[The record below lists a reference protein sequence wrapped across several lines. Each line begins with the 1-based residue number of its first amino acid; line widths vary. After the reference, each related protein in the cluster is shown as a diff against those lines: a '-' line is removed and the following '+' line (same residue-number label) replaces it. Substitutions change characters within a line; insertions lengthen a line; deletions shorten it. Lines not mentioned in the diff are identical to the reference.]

1 MCGTGASCPLSQASS
16 AFCNRCDFNAESSA
30 CGIHTA
36 SPNTVS
42 SDGAMCYEVTLVFNG
57 LAFEYQAMNLTPF
70 TEYGY
75 SVVALNSAGNVST
88 GFVMAVTDEAAP
100 SVVEQP
106 AVSVL
111 SATSLSISWVHPL
124 TPNGVITSVNLY
136 RNDTVI
142 FTSLTAFTYIDGN
155 LTAFTAYGYSLEVC
169 TGGGC
174 RRSPDTVAVT
184 SADLPAGL
192 ADPVATNRSAT
203 SITLTWSLPNFLNG
217 VLREF
222 IINETTT
229 FGQVFR
235 GIGLSTQLTGLMPF
249 VAYSFLLTV
258 CNQEG
263 CISGNPVTIRT
274 LESPPVGVDPPIIQI
289 LTARSL
295 DISWTQPTLPNG
307 IILGFILRRNG
318 EVTYNA
324 TNVTHLDTDLT
335 PNRQYSYTV
344 EAYNS
349 AGGTESGPSVVRTP
363 QDSPDGLLPPN
374 LEVLNSTA
382 IAATWTAPS
391 EPNGVIIRYAILVNG
406 TPQEVAGLVL
416 ELLVSGL
423 TPHTVYAIRVE
434 ACTISGC
441 ATSTEATTRT
451 LQALPTGFNAPTLRV
466 LGPTAVE
473 VSWQP
478 PTTPNGVIEMYEV
491 RRMTDNLSFPTL
503 VHVGGPNV
511 LAFNNTGLQPF
522 TSYQYQV
529 RVRNGAG
536 DTLSEVA
543 ETRTPE
549 DVPSGISNPLVSEIA
564 ATSVLVSWQQP
575 SAPNGLLLRF
585 DIYLRLT
592 IDPATLGP
600 GIAQLVASRPA
611 NITITLVSS
620 LVPATSYEVMLV
632 VVNSVGSGSSDWI
645 PFETEEAPPQ
655 NLQLIRLVDV
665 PDTGMALVL
674 AWDPPLLPNGIVTA
688 YALLVDGI
696 EVVRGLVT
704 AHTVMQLQPFTNYT
718 LQLEV
723 CTSAGC
729 SRGEIQSATTAEV
742 PPAGQQPLSLSVLAA
757 TTVLVSWQPPLVSNG
772 DLLRYQVLRRR
783 PAPLGS
789 DVSNEPMVVY
799 NSSDVSLLAYNDSG
813 LQPFTVYEY
822 AVQSIN
828 SAGLAE
834 SVYVQ
839 ARTGQAAP
847 EGIAAPTLTVLG
859 STSILVQWSSPNQIN
874 GILSGYE
881 VIRNGSTVTPTFALS
896 HTDTLLTP
904 FTVYEYTISAC
915 TTAGCTLSATSDAR
929 TAEAIPTG
937 LSDVLA
943 IPLSS
948 QSVQIAWSEPIFPN
962 GVITSYT
969 IALQPDNIQVVHTN
983 LANLQVEISGL
994 SPFTNYTVTL
1004 TACNSAGCSEERAAM
1019 VTTLED
1025 VPQVILPP
1033 TLQVLG
1039 PSSVEVTWREP
1050 AVPNGR
1056 IISYELRRND
1066 TLIFSGAALM
1076 YIDSFLTPNTIYG
1089 YDVQAY
1095 TVAGGGARS
1104 GISTVRTRSDTPAG
1118 IVPPILIPLSSSSI
1132 QATWGEPQM
1141 PNGEITEYRL
1151 FLNGTEVFRGIAF
1164 QHTVTGLLPYTEYE
1178 FILSV
1183 CTTTCGFSMRVYN
1196 RTLEATPMN
1205 IAPPNLLALP
1215 NVTVFITWTP
1225 PISPNGLIVSYELER
1240 RMAGGG
1246 QVTTVFRGDG
1256 VSHLDN
1262 SSELLPAMQYQYR
1275 VTAANSVA
1283 GVTSDFAFVTTSEAP
1298 PQGVQAPEM
1307 VSATS
1312 TSITLLIQPPVSP
1325 NGVIT
1330 VYNVYSGD
1338 GMLVGE
1344 VIPTDTDTQ
1353 GAVFTAVNLR
1363 PFTTYTF
1370 FVEACTALGC
1380 TSGPVAQFS
1389 TAEFQPLSLAPPT
1402 AFATDG
1408 RTIFINWTAP
1418 AEPNGIITR

>member
-1 MCGTGASCPLSQASS
+1 MCGTGVSCPLSQASS
-16 AFCNRCDFNAESSA
+16 AYCDRCDFNAESSM

-36 SPNTVS
+36 SPVL
-42 SDGAMCYEVTLVFNG
+42 SDGAKCYEVTLVFNG
-57 LAFEYQAMNLTPF
+57 FAFEYQAMNLTPF

-75 SVVALNSAGNVST
+75 SIVALNSAGNVST
-88 GFVMAVTDEAAP
+88 GFVVAVTDEAAP
-100 SVVEQP
+100 SMVEQP

-111 SATSLSISWVHPL
+111 SATSLSITWVHPL
-124 TPNGVITSVNLY
+124 NPNGVITSVNLY

-142 FTSLTAFTYIDGN
+142 FTSLTVFSYIDDN
-155 LTAFTAYGYSLEVC
+155 LTAFTAYEYSLEVC
-169 TGGGC
+169 TNAGC
-174 RRSPDTVAVT
+174 RVSPDTVAVT
-184 SADLPAGL
+184 SAALPAGL
-192 ADPVATNRSAT
+192 ADPIAINRTAN
-203 SITLTWSLPNFLNG
+203 SITLMWSLPDALNG
-217 VLREF
+217 MLEEF
-222 IINETTT
+222 IVNETTM

-235 GIGLSTQLTGLMPF
+235 GTGLSTQLTALMPF

-263 CISGNPVTIRT
+263 CISSNTITVRT
-274 LESPPVGVDPPIIQI
+274 LESPPVGVDPPTIQI

-307 IILGFILRRNG
+307 VILGFILRRNG
-318 EVTYNA
+318 EVVYNA

-335 PNRQYSYTV
+335 PDRQYSYTV

-363 QDSPDGLLPPN
+363 QDSPDGLLPPT
-374 LEVLNSTA
+374 LQVLNSTA
-382 IAATWTAPS
+382 IAATWTAPA
-391 EPNGVIIRYAILVNG
+391 EPNGVITRYAILVNG
-406 TPQEVAGLVL
+406 TRQEVAGLAL
-416 ELLVSGL
+416 EFLLFGL
-423 TPHTVYAIRVE
+423 TPNTVYTVRVE
-434 ACTISGC
+434 ACTVSGC
-441 ATSTEATTRT
+441 ATSTETTART
-451 LQALPTGFNAPTLRV
+451 LQSLPTGFSAPTLRV
-466 LGPTAVE
+466 LGPTAIE

-478 PTTPNGVIEMYEV
+478 PTTPNGDIEMYEV
-491 RRMTDNLSFPTL
+491 RRMSDDLPFPTL

-522 TSYQYQV
+522 TLYQYQV

-536 DTLSEVA
+536 GTLSDVA
-543 ETRTPE
+543 EIRTPE
-549 DVPSGISNPLVSEIA
+549 DIPSGVSNPLVSEIA
-564 ATSVLVSWQQP
+564 ATSVQVLWQQP
-575 SAPNGLLLRF
+575 SAPNGVILQF
-585 DIYLRLT
+585 DVYLRLT
-592 IDPATLGP
+592 LDPATLGP
-600 GIAQLVASRPA
+600 GTALLVASTPA
-611 NITITLVSS
+611 NITNTLVSS
-620 LVPATSYEVMLV
+620 LTPATSYEIRLV
-632 VVNSVGSGSSDWI
+632 VVNNAGSGASEWI
-645 PFETEEAPPQ
+645 PFETAEAPPQ
-655 NLQLIRLVDV
+655 NLQPIRLVDV

-674 AWDPPLLPNGIVTA
+674 AWDPPLLPNGVITA
-688 YALLVDGI
+688 YAILVDGI

-704 AHTVMQLQPFTNYT
+704 THTVMQLQPFTTYT

-729 SRGEIQSATTAEV
+729 SRGETQSATTAEV
-742 PPAGQQPLSLSVLAA
+742 APAGQQPPSLNVLTA
-757 TTVLVSWQPPLVSNG
+757 TTILVSWQAPLTSNG
-772 DLLRYQVLRRR
+772 VLLRYQVLRRL

-789 DVSNEPMVVY
+789 ESSNEPLVVY
-799 NSSDVSLLAYNDSG
+799 NASDLVSLAYNDSG

-822 AVQSIN
+822 AVRSIN
-828 SAGLAE
+828 SAGFAE

-839 ARTGQAAP
+839 VRTNQAAP
-847 EGIAAPTLTVLG
+847 EGIDAPILTVLG

-881 VIRNGSTVTPTFALS
+881 VIRNGSTITPTFAVS

-904 FTVYEYTISAC
+904 FTVYEYAVVAC
-915 TTAGCTLSATSDAR
+915 TTAGCTLSAASNAR

-937 LSDVLA
+937 LSDVLT
-943 IPLSS
+943 IPASS
-948 QSVQIAWSEPIFPN
+948 QSVQIAWSEPMFPN

-969 IALQPDNIQVVHTN
+969 IALQPDNIQVVHTGLDN
-983 LANLQVEISGL
+983 LMVEVSGL
-994 SPFTNYTVTL
+994 SPFTTYTVTL
-1004 TACNSAGCSEERAAM
+1004 AACNSAGCSEERAAM

-1076 YIDSFLTPNTIYG
+1076 YLDTFLTPNTIYG

-1095 TVAGGGARS
+1095 TVAGGGTRS

-1118 IVPPILIPLSSSSI
+1118 IVPPSLIPLSSSVI

-1151 FLNGTEVFRGIAF
+1151 YLDGTEVFRGKAF

-1196 RTLEATPMN
+1196 RTLEDTPTN

-1215 NVTVFITWTP
+1215 NVTVFVTWNS
-1225 PISPNGLIVSYELER
+1225 PISPNGVIVSYELER
-1240 RMAGGG
+1240 RVAGGE
-1246 QVTTVFRGDG
+1246 QVTTVFQGAAT
-1256 VSHLDN
+1256 SHLDD
-1262 SSELLPAMQYQYR
+1262 SSSLLPAMQYEYR

-1283 GVTSDFAFVTTSEAP
+1283 GVASDFAFVTTSEAP
-1298 PQGVQAPEM
+1298 PQGVLAPEM

-1312 TSITLLIQPPVSP
+1312 TSITLFIRPPVSP
-1325 NGVIT
+1325 NGIIS
-1330 VYNVYSGD
+1330 VYNINGGD
-1338 GMLVGE
+1338 GVLIGE

-1353 GAVFTAVNLR
+1353 SAIFTAMNLR

-1370 FVEACTALGC
+1370 FVEACTSSGC
-1380 TSGPVAQFS
+1380 TSGPEAQFS

-1402 AFATDG
+1402 SFATDG

>member
-1 MCGTGASCPLSQASS
+1 ML
-16 AFCNRCDFNAESSA
+16 
-30 CGIHTA
+30 
-36 SPNTVS
+36 
-42 SDGAMCYEVTLVFNG
+42 SDGTQCYEVTLVFNG
-57 LAFEYQAMNLTPF
+57 LAFEYLPMSLTPF

-88 GFVMAVTDEAAP
+88 GFVTAVTDEAAP
-100 SVVEQP
+100 SAVEQP

-111 SATSLSISWVHPL
+111 SSTSLFVTWVHPL
-124 TPNGVITSVNLY
+124 TPNGVVTSVNLY

-142 FTSLTAFTYIDGN
+142 FSSLTALSYTDGN
-155 LTAFTAYGYSLEVC
+155 LTAFTAYRYSLEVC

-174 RRSPDTVAVT
+174 RLSPDTIAVT

-192 ADPVATNRSAT
+192 ADPVVTNRSAN
-203 SITLTWSLPNFLNG
+203 SITLTWSLPDAPNG

-222 IINETTT
+222 IVNETTT
-229 FGQVFR
+229 FGEVFR

-249 VAYSFLLTV
+249 VAYSFVLTV

-263 CISGNPVTIRT
+263 CISSNTITVRT
-274 LESPPVGVDPPIIQI
+274 LESPPVGVHPPTVQI

-295 DISWTQPTLPNG
+295 DISWTQPTLTNG
-307 IILGFILRRNG
+307 IILGFILRRSG
-318 EVTYNA
+318 EVIYNA
-324 TNVTHLDTDLT
+324 TNVTHLDTGLT
-335 PNRQYSYTV
+335 PDRQYSYTV

-363 QDSPDGLLPPN
+363 QDSPDGLLPPI

-382 IAATWTAPS
+382 IAAAWTAPV
-391 EPNGVIIRYAILVNG
+391 EPNGVITRYAILVNG
-406 TPQEVAGLVL
+406 TRQEVAGLVL
-416 ELLVSGL
+416 EFLVFGL
-423 TPHTVYAIRVE
+423 TPNTVYAIRVE
-434 ACTISGC
+434 ACTVSGC
-441 ATSTEATTRT
+441 ATSTEATART
-451 LQALPTGFNAPTLRV
+451 LQALPTGFSAPTLQV
-466 LGPTAVE
+466 LGPTAIE

-478 PTTPNGVIEMYEV
+478 PTTPNGDIEMYEV
-491 RRMTDNLSFPTL
+491 RRMSDDLPFPTL

-522 TSYQYQV
+522 TTYQYQV

-536 DTLSEVA
+536 STLSDVA

-549 DVPSGISNPLVSEIA
+549 DIPSGISNPSVLEVA

-575 SAPNGLLLRF
+575 SASNGLLLQF
-585 DIYLRLT
+585 EVYLRLT
-592 IDPATLGP
+592 LDPATLGP
-600 GIAQLVASRPA
+600 GIAQLVATTPA
-611 NITITLVSS
+611 NITNALVSF
-620 LVPATSYEVMLV
+620 LAPATSYEVMLV
-632 VVNSVGSGSSDWI
+632 VVNSAGSGESDWI
-645 PFETEEAPPQ
+645 PFETAEAPPQ
-655 NLQLIRLVDV
+655 NLQPIRLVDV

-674 AWDPPLLPNGIVTA
+674 AWDPPLLSNGIITA
-688 YALLVDGI
+688 YAILVDGT

-704 AHTVMQLQPFTNYT
+704 THTVMQLQPFTTYT

-742 PPAGQQPLSLSVLAA
+742 PPTGQQPPSLTVLAA
-757 TTVLVSWQPPLVSNG
+757 TIILVTWQPPLASNG
-772 DLLRYQVLRRR
+772 NLLMYQVLRRL
-783 PAPLGS
+783 PAPIGS
-789 DVSNEPMVVY
+789 EISNEPVVVY
-799 NSSDVSLLAYNDSG
+799 NTSDLGSLAYNDSG

-822 AVQSIN
+822 AVWSIN
-828 SAGLAE
+828 SAGQAE
-834 SVYVQ
+834 SIYVQ
-839 ARTGQAAP
+839 VRTSQAAP
-847 EGIAAPTLTVLG
+847 EGIAAPTLTVLD
-859 STSILVQWSSPNQIN
+859 SSSILVQWSSPNQIN

-904 FTVYEYTISAC
+904 FTVYEYSILAC
-915 TTAGCTLSATSDAR
+915 TTAGCTLSATSNAR

-937 LSDVLA
+937 LFDVLA
-943 IPLSS
+943 IPVSS
-948 QSVQIAWSEPIFPN
+948 QSIQIAWSEPDFPN

-969 IALQPDNIQVVHTN
+969 IALQPDNIQVVHTG
-983 LANLQVEISGL
+983 LDDLQVEVSGL

-1004 TACNSAGCSEERAAM
+1004 AACNSAGCSEERTAM

-1025 VPQVILPP
+1025 VPQIILPP
-1033 TLQVLG
+1033 ILQVLG

-1076 YIDSFLTPNTIYG
+1076 YIDSFLTPNTVYG

-1095 TVAGGGARS
+1095 TVAGGGSRS
-1104 GISTVRTRSDTPAG
+1104 GVSTVRTRSDTPAG
-1118 IVPPILIPLSSSSI
+1118 IVPPSLVPLSSSSI

-1151 FLNGTEVFRGIAF
+1151 LLDGTEVFRGLAL

-1183 CTTTCGFSMRVYN
+1183 CTTTCGFSTRVYN
-1196 RTLEATPMN
+1196 RTLEAAPMN

-1215 NVTVFITWTP
+1215 NVTVLVTWNP
-1225 PISPNGLIVSYELER
+1225 PLAPNGLIVSYELQR
-1240 RMAGGG
+1240 RMAGEG
-1246 QVTTVFRGDG
+1246 QVTIVFQGAAT
-1256 VSHLDN
+1256 SHFDS
-1262 SSELLPAMQYQYR
+1262 SSELLPATQYQYR

-1283 GVTSDFAFVTTSEAP
+1283 GVTSEFASVNTSEAP
-1298 PQGVQAPEM
+1298 PQGVQAPEI
-1307 VSATS
+1307 VSVTS
-1312 TSITLLIQPPVSP
+1312 TSITLLIQPPLSP
-1325 NGVIT
+1325 NGDIS
-1330 VYNVYSGD
+1330 VYNVYRD
-1338 GMLVGE
+1338 GVLAGE

-1353 GAVFTAVNLR
+1353 AAVFTAMNLR

-1370 FVEACTALGC
+1370 FIEACTALGC
-1380 TSGPVAQFS
+1380 TSGPAAQFS

-1408 RTIFINWTAP
+1408 RTIFLNWTAP